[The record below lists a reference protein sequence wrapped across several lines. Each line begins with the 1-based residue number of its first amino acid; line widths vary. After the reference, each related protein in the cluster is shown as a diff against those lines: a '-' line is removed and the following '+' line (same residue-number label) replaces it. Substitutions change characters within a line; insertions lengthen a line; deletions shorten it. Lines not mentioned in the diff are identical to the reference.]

1 MRLEPIDPEQIL
13 SREIKPSETS
23 PIKYQNYRKNDSGLV
38 IIDKN
43 EDLTF
48 SRNFL
53 PLYTTTLNKKSFDT
67 VVKAEFEE
75 FVNVVSNTPV
85 TFLQT
90 QLEDIRAQ
98 RDSLLAARDLDR
110 NKIAELTD
118 TIQSLQQQIE
128 DILKASATSTITSD
142 TDFKAIFALDAT
154 TNTRFS
160 LVCLLYQNQLYP
172 IINGFERNSDG
183 RPRGEI
189 ADACVQLL
197 QDNGKKVTGVSGTLF
212 ASYLTNRIPDVAVY
226 MENPAAGREAE
237 NLTSFNSV
245 RYLGIDDVKRLV
257 SGDLTPFTENG

>member
-118 TIQSLQQQIE
+118 TIESLQQQIE
-128 DILKASATSTITSD
+128 DILNTQSTTNSTSD
-142 TDFKAIFALDAT
+142 FKVIAAVT
-154 TNTRFS
+154 PEGKRFS

-172 IINGFERNSDG
+172 IIEGVNGS
-183 RPRGEI
+183 I
-189 ADACVQLL
+189 AEVSVDILRL
-197 QDNGKKVTGVSGTLF
+197 NGKSLTGVSG
-212 ASYLTNRIPDVAVY
+212 AVMNSYLSNRIPDIAVY
-226 MENPAAGREAE
+226 IENPSAGRNAE
-237 NLTSFNSV
+237 SLTSFNSV
-245 RYLGIDDVKRLV
+245 RYFGVEDIKQIV
-257 SGDLTPFTENG
+257 SGDLTPFTQNN

>member
-118 TIQSLQQQIE
+118 TIESLQQQIE
-128 DILKASATSTITSD
+128 DILNTQSTTNSTSD
-142 TDFKAIFALDAT
+142 FKVIIVEGTKINSDGASFIK
-154 TNTRFS
+154 RFT

-172 IINGFERNSDG
+172 IKESDAG
-183 RPRGEI
+183 VAAE
-189 ADACVQLL
+189 LL
-197 QDNGKKVTGVSGTLF
+197 RLNGKQINVVSNGVMN
-212 ASYLTNRIPDVAVY
+212 SYLSNRIPDVAVY
-226 MENPAAGREAE
+226 IDGEGGNAE
-237 NLTSFNSV
+237 TLDSFNSV
-245 RYLGIDDVKRLV
+245 RYFGVEDIKQIV
-257 SGDLTPFTENG
+257 SGDLTPFTQNN